1 MAQSALS
8 PDAPLCYQMTSR
20 PWSNLS
26 SCRSRIS
33 ATALRSSSKT
43 GTGSSPPFGRHQPAS
58 CRASRAEIPVA
69 HSDADDNACLG
80 CMVDLGTDARMP
92 LRAFFI
98 AEPNSLPSFSVLL
111 HRPLAS
117 IGRLCAPCFAQNP
130 PHCPVSN
137 PFALRLVAGVCGSK

>member
-43 GTGSSPPFGRHQPAS
+43 GTGSSPPFGRHLPAS

-80 CMVDLGTDARMP
+80 CMVDLGTHARMP
-92 LRAFFI
+92 LARLLYCGAKLTALI
-98 AEPNSLPSFSVLL
+98 LRTPSKATRIDRSVM
-111 HRPLAS
+111 RPVLRTKPATLS
-117 IGRLCAPCFAQNP
+117 RIKSLCAAISCG
-130 PHCPVSN
+130 
-137 PFALRLVAGVCGSK
+137 GVRQ